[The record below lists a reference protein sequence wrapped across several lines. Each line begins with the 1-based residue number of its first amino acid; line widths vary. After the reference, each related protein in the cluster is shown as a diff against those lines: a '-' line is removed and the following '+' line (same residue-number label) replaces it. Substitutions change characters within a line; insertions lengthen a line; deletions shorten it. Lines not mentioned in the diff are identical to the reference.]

1 MATGD
6 CTITIAIQGGSTK
19 TSSFVANVKDKS
31 ILYLK
36 RGPDSSASMTDE
48 EWAIFQVNKMAG
60 AIVDQANRQIE
71 METSISKQS
80 YTPAT

>member
-1 MATGD
+1 
-6 CTITIAIQGGSTK
+6 
-19 TSSFVANVKDKS
+19 
-31 ILYLK
+31 K

-48 EWAIFQVNKMAG
+48 EWAIFQANKMAG

>member
-1 MATGD
+1 MASGD
-6 CTITIAIQGGSTK
+6 CTITITIEGGSTK

-31 ILYLK
+31 ILYLHSNE
-36 RGPDSSASMTDE
+36 GSAMTDE
-48 EWAIFQVNKMAG
+48 EWAVFQANKMAG
-60 AIVDQANRQIE
+60 IVVDQANRQIE